1 MQRTTNNEQRTTNN
15 EQRTANSEQRTVQS
29 LVMELDQISLRLL
42 GCLIEKEMT
51 TPDYYPMTVNALT
64 AAANQKTN
72 RDPVVAYTEAEVLD
86 GINALRELGLCRAV
100 RSPGG
105 RAAKYKH
112 ALDDVLEIDGEQAA
126 LLAVLMLR
134 GDQTSGELRLRTER
148 YHDFE
153 TVGTVEEVLD
163 GLERREHPLAR
174 RLERRPG
181 EKESRYRHLLG
192 VAGQEPDDSLP
203 DSPAAAP
210 LEAGT
215 EVERLR
221 ARIQQL
227 EERVEKLEQSD

>member
-1 MQRTTNNEQRTTNN
+1 MN
-15 EQRTANSEQRTVQS
+15 
-29 LVMELDQISLRLL
+29 LDAISIRLL
-42 GCLIEKEMT
+42 GCLVEKEMT

-72 RDPVVAYTEAEVLD
+72 RDPVEAFTETEVLD

-105 RAAKYKH
+105 RSAKYKH

-134 GDQTSGELRLRTER
+134 GEQTSGELRLRTER

-153 TVGTVEEVLD
+153 TVTAVEEVLD
-163 GLERREHPLAR
+163 GLERREQRLVE

-181 EKESRYRHLLG
+181 EKEPRYRHLLG
-192 VAGQEPDDSLP
+192 GVGSEALPETPLP
-203 DSPAAAP
+203 DSPNTPSADAGEE
-210 LEAGT
+210 LET
-215 EVERLR
+215 LR

-227 EERVEKLEQSD
+227 EERVAKLEQTD

>member
-1 MQRTTNNEQRTTNN
+1 
-15 EQRTANSEQRTVQS
+15 
-29 LVMELDQISLRLL
+29 MELDPISLRLL

-72 RDPVVAYTEAEVLD
+72 RHPVESYTETEVLD
-86 GINALRELGLCRAV
+86 GINALRELGMVRAV

-112 ALDDVLEIDGEQAA
+112 ALDDVLEIDREQSA

-134 GDQTSGELRLRTER
+134 GEQTPGELRLRTER

-153 TVGTVEEVLD
+153 SVEATEAVLD
-163 GLERREHPLAR
+163 GLEHREQALAK
-174 RLERRPG
+174 RLDRRPG

-192 VAGQEPDDSLP
+192 TVGSGAHVEATHSD
-203 DSPAAAP
+203 PATAHAP
-210 LEAGT
+210 GAVDELSA
-215 EVERLR
+215 LR
-221 ARIQQL
+221 ARVQAL
-227 EERVEKLEQSD
+227 EERVAALENTD